1 MKIDE
6 NKLTKPVTCYSDI
19 SVTDVAQT
27 ILKSGS
33 RQIIV
38 LNNEKPVGIISATDI
53 ATRVVALKKDPEKLK
68 AADIMTVP
76 ITTVDIETPLEK
88 AFLIMIQRNAFSIP
102 VTKQEKLMGLLQF
115 SQHYLKK

>member
-6 NKLTKPVTCYSDI
+6 NRLIKPVTCYAEI
-19 SVTDVAQT
+19 SVTDVAQV

-33 RQIIV
+33 RQVIV

-68 AADIMTVP
+68 ASDIMTIP

-102 VTKQEKLMGLLQF
+102 ITRQEKLIGLLQF
-115 SQHYLKK
+115 SQNYIKK